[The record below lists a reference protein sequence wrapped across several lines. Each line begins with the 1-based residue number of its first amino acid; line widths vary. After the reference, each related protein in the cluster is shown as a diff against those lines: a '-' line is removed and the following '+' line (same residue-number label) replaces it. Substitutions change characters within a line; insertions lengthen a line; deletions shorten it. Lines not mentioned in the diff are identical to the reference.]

1 MGNGIF
7 LRSIGYG
14 RFQYYCSISGRK
26 GRVFTVFNRDP
37 KYQTEPSIEDK
48 LNRIIEEEQTKARYD
63 TTLDD
68 LNSVIRQLDLSR
80 DVLLSSCRTFDDI
93 RPTFLYFIDKAT
105 AAINELQEF
114 KDYFENIESLTYNAK
129 LDQSSVDI
137 LLKYNEFVAKSEKQR
152 LSKYLEEIDSTLN
165 EHYDKFKQKIR
176 DSEGVWLSRK
186 VFWWSIVIMYGIAFV
201 AFVIGCIWAKS
212 KFG

>member
-1 MGNGIF
+1 M
-7 LRSIGYG
+7 
-14 RFQYYCSISGRK
+14 
-26 GRVFTVFNRDP
+26 
-37 KYQTEPSIEDK
+37 TEQSIEDR
-48 LNRIIEEEQTKARYD
+48 LNRIIEEEQTKTRYD
-63 TTLDD
+63 TAMDD
-68 LNSVIRQLDLSR
+68 LNSVIKQLDLSR
-80 DVLLSSCRTFDDI
+80 DVLLSSCRTIDDI

-105 AAINELQEF
+105 TAIDELKKF

-137 LLKYNEFVAKSEKQR
+137 LLKYNEFVANSEKQR
-152 LSKYLEEIDSTLN
+152 LSKYLEEVDSTLN

-201 AFVIGCIWAKS
+201 AFVIGSIWARTR
-212 KFG
+212 FAFHN